1 MSVINKYRCA
11 VHSATLKIENCI
23 IRRPQ
28 KQQASKQLSLPFA
41 AQEKHCFNI
50 KNVQNMEITT
60 IARHFVIDAE
70 YHDNKMRNH
79 NLISNEKAAQPW
91 HSIFRQPRPT
101 PVDFFRLWCGLNWT
115 RRTQLK
121 SLINSQWQKV
131 QIKLF
136 AAKLIALHVH

>member
-23 IRRPQ
+23 I
-28 KQQASKQLSLPFA
+28 QAAKTAGFKTTDTAICDHL
-41 AQEKHCFNI
+41 QEKHSFNI

-79 NLISNEKAAQPW
+79 NLISNEKVGQPW
-91 HSIFRQPRPT
+91 HSIFRQLPAN
-101 PVDFFRLWCGLNWT
+101 VSW
-115 RRTQLK
+115 
-121 SLINSQWQKV
+121 
-131 QIKLF
+131 LF
-136 AAKLIALHVH
+136 